1 MPFSFAS
8 PEDLVR
14 LEAALEQAW
23 SILGERHSHDP
34 LTAPA
39 ERERLAYIVAALWR
53 QGEQDDIPG
62 RAAEQFEATAPRL
75 SPLKRENDESSA

>member
-8 PEDLVR
+8 PEDLAR

-23 SILGERHSHDP
+23 AIVEERNGHDP
-34 LTAPA
+34 LKAPA

-53 QGEQDDIPG
+53 LGEQHDLAG
-62 RAAEQFEATAPRL
+62 KAAEQFEATAPLL
-75 SPLKRENDESSA
+75 SPLRAERDESSA